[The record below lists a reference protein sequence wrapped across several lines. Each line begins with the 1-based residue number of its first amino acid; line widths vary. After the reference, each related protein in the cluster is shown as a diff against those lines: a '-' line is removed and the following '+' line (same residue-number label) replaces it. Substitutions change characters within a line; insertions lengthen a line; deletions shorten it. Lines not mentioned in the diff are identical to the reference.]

1 MQARCFC
8 PEHGK
13 QDFDGIV
20 IKNGTPMC
28 IKCMKPLEFGKVQ
41 PRPVVA
47 SIRKDA
53 VARKGAHTVSR
64 KAKARR
70 K

>member
-20 IKNGTPMC
+20 IKAGVPMC
-28 IKCMKPLEFGKVQ
+28 VKCMKPLEYGKVM
-41 PRPVVA
+41 PRPVLA
-47 SIRKDA
+47 KPA
-53 VARKGAHTVSR
+53 AGKPAPKP
-64 KAKARR
+64 KAKARSN
-70 K
+70 KKK